1 MARKCRT
8 IVALWMSAPALSPTL
23 ETPRTSLVVASATLL
38 ITPWVLRIAPTR
50 GTTAAIPVRL
60 ARVAGVMVSAT
71 RLRRLPE
78 VGMRMGRHPCHDRP
92 GNSYRNLSGRGHA
105 DQYLPHSP
113 TPSESLRSAW
123 RQHLPH
129 SSPRLPR
136 SGHPSRAWPR
146 PA

>member
-1 MARKCRT
+1 MARKCRA
-8 IVALWMSAPALSPTL
+8 IVASWMSAPALSLTL

-38 ITPWVLRIAPTR
+38 ITPWVLRIAPAR
-50 GTTAAIPVRL
+50 STTAAIHVRL
-60 ARVAGVMVSAT
+60 ARVAGVMVSAAQ
-71 RLRRLPE
+71 LRRLP
-78 VGMRMGRHPCHDRP
+78 GGGTRMAPHPCHDRP
-92 GNSYRNLSGRGHA
+92 GNSGRNLSGRGHA

-123 RQHLPH
+123 RRHLPD

-136 SGHPSRAWPR
+136 SGHAFRVWPR